1 MAGALGGDDHGP
13 AVGEWR
19 DVVTA
24 AHVTVRRC
32 EERDLDHFG
41 AFGSE
46 RHVQYCRD
54 EFSQAESKVIL
65 VAVSEDGVPLGKIHV
80 HFEHG
85 DGVVWLEAAAVA
97 RPWQGQGIGT
107 ALVRAAEELAIERG
121 FGAAE
126 LGVEDSNPRARRLYE
141 RLGYRSVAR
150 TDFRY
155 EGAPVPNPGVTLR
168 KEF

>member
-1 MAGALGGDDHGP
+1 
-13 AVGEWR
+13 
-19 DVVTA
+19 
-24 AHVTVRRC
+24 
-32 EERDLDHFG
+32 
-41 AFGSE
+41 
-46 RHVQYCRD
+46 VQYCRD

-107 ALVRAAEELAIERG
+107 ALVRAPEELAIRHG
-121 FGAAE
+121 FGAAGP
-126 LGVEDSNPRARRLYE
+126 GVEDPGARRLYE

-155 EGAPVPNPGVTLR
+155 ERAPVPNPGVTLR
-168 KEF
+168 KEFA

>member
-1 MAGALGGDDHGP
+1 
-13 AVGEWR
+13 
-19 DVVTA
+19 VVTA
-24 AHVTVRRC
+24 AQVRVRPC
-32 EERDLDHFG
+32 EARDLEHFG

-46 RHVQYCRD
+46 RHVEYCRD

-65 VAVSEDGVPLGKIHV
+65 VAVSEDDVPVGKIHV
-80 HFEHG
+80 HFEHREG
-85 DGVVWLEAAAVA
+85 AVWLEAAAVA

-107 ALVRAAEELAIERG
+107 ALVRAAEVLAAERG
-121 FGAAE
+121 FGIAE

-150 TDFRY
+150 NDFRY

-168 KEF
+168 KELA